1 METLQIQMI
10 LNHQPVEIRFAPG
23 TTLLQYLRGAACL
36 KGAKEGCG
44 TGHCGACT
52 VLLDGKPVRACITK
66 LDKLSGKE
74 VLTIE
79 GLAPEG
85 MLHPIQKAYLEV
97 GAIQC
102 GFCTPGMIMATK
114 ALLDLNPK
122 PSRDDIINALKHNYC
137 RCTGYVKI
145 IEAVELAAQWLSVG
159 EKTAVEENR
168 PALESTQIFRQT
180 ETWPVPVL
188 SPSELSVVGQPLW
201 DADGLAK
208 AGGSLC
214 YADDLELPG
223 MLYGSLVWSEYPHA
237 KILSIDESP
246 ALEDPQVLRVLTYKD
261 VPGVNG
267 FGLLK
272 PDQPVFCRDEVRFMR
287 DMVGLVVAATP
298 EAARQAAA
306 RVKVEYEPLTPIFKM
321 EEAAAQGMILK
332 ELTHE
337 VGDLAQARQE
347 KDLLILKGHFETPWI
362 EHAYLEPESALA
374 QWDEENG
381 LTLQAPTQ
389 SPFELRRQLSAIL
402 DLPQEKIRI
411 IVTPLGGGFGSK
423 ADATVEPAAA
433 LAAYCLKRPV
443 KITLTREE
451 SMGLSTKRHP
461 YHMDY
466 EVGLD
471 ADGLLRYYEAYLIS
485 DGGPYT
491 NLSARVIDQACIF
504 SVGPYRIPNGRVH
517 GIAAATNNVPSSAF
531 RGFGINQVAVAM
543 ESLLDEAAR
552 QLKIGPFELRMRN
565 ALKPG
570 DATLSGEILQKSI
583 GIRDTIQL
591 CRDAT
596 AKAAEEYQALYPQG
610 TKVLGI
616 GMASGFKNVGAG
628 KGKVDDAG
636 AIITLKPDRR
646 LELRVSGVDMGQ
658 GFRTAMLQLA
668 AEALE
673 VEPGRIDLISG
684 DTDRTPHHG
693 NAVGERQTLI
703 SGNAVVQAAKQFKE
717 KLDSLKPGEPLS
729 VRYDYVAPK
738 TFALYDV
745 EGRKSVSAEE
755 YKNYPAYAYTTQSA
769 LIEADTATGK
779 IRVLKVI
786 AAHDVGRAINPHI
799 IEGQIEGSCSMGI
812 GYALS
817 ESFPMEEGKPKV
829 VHYGKLGLPTIADTP
844 LYEHLLLE
852 DPEPQGPYGAKGV
865 SEVATVPMTPA
876 VLNAIRDALGI
887 RIDSLPATPDKILQ
901 ALADHRSKEER

>member
-10 LNHQPVEIRFAPG
+10 LNHKPTEIRFAPG
-23 TTLLQYLRGAACL
+23 TTLLQYLRGTACL
-36 KGAKEGCG
+36 NGTKEGCG

-66 LDKLSGKE
+66 LDKLNGKE

-85 MLHPIQKAYLEV
+85 ELHPIQKAYLEV
-97 GAIQC
+97 GAVQC

-114 ALLDLNPK
+114 ALLDRKPH
-122 PSRDDIINALKHNYC
+122 PSREDIMQALKHNYC

-145 IEAVELAAQWLSVG
+145 IEAVELAAQWLSAG
-159 EKTAVEENR
+159 EEAAEAANR
-168 PALESTQIFRQT
+168 PLLETTAIFRQT
-180 ETWPVPVL
+180 DTQPVPVL
-188 SPSELSVVGQPLW
+188 TPSELSVVGQPIW
-201 DADGLAK
+201 DTDGPAK
-208 AGGSLC
+208 AMGTLP
-214 YADDLELPG
+214 YADDRSVPG
-223 MLYGSLVWSEYPHA
+223 MLYGSLVWSAYPYA
-237 KILSIDESP
+237 KILSIDTAP
-246 ALEDPQVLRVLTYKD
+246 ALEDPQVVRVLTHQD
-261 VPGVNG
+261 IPGING

-272 PDQPVFCRDEVRFMR
+272 PDQPVFCKDEVRFMR
-287 DMVGLVVAATP
+287 DMVGLAVAETP
-298 EAARQAAA
+298 EAARRAAA
-306 RVKVEYEPLTPIFKM
+306 KVKVEYEPLPPVFNM

-347 KDLLILKGHFETPWI
+347 EGLLVLKGHFETPWV

-374 QWDEENG
+374 QWEEESG

-389 SPFELRRQLSAIL
+389 SPFELRRQLAPIL
-402 DLPQEKIRI
+402 DLPQEKIRV

-433 LAAYCLKRPV
+433 VAAYCLKRPV

-451 SMGLSTKRHP
+451 SLGLSTKRHP

-471 ADGLLRYYEAYLIS
+471 ADGLLRYYEASLIS

-517 GIAAATNNVPSSAF
+517 GIVTATNNVPSSAF

-552 QLKIGPFELRMRN
+552 KLGLDPFELRLRN

-583 GIRDTIQL
+583 GILDTIQL

-596 AKAAEEYQALYPQG
+596 EKAAESYKPLYPQG

-636 AIITLKPDRR
+636 AIITLKDDGR

-673 VEPGRIDLISG
+673 VEPNRIDLVSG
-684 DTDRTPHHG
+684 DTELTPHHG

-703 SGNAVVQAAKQFKE
+703 SGSAVVQAARLFKE
-717 KLDSLKPGEPLS
+717 KLATHTAGEPLS

-745 EGRKSVSAEE
+745 EGRKSVPAEE

-817 ESFPMEEGKPKV
+817 EAFPMEDGKPKV
-829 VHYGKLGLPTIADTP
+829 IHYGKLGLPTIEDTP
-844 LYEHLLLE
+844 VYEHLLLE
-852 DPEPQGPYGAKGV
+852 DPEPQGPFGAKGV

-876 VLNAIRDALGI
+876 VLNAIRDALGV
-887 RIDSLPATPDKILQ
+887 RIYSLPATPDKVLQ
-901 ALADHRSKEER
+901 AIAEGQAEK

>member
-1 METLQIQMI
+1 METLQIQMN
-10 LNHQPVEIRFAPG
+10 LNHKPTEIRYAPG
-23 TTLLQYLRGAACL
+23 TTLLQYLRGTACL

-52 VLLDGKPVRACITK
+52 VLADGKPVRACITK
-66 LDKLSGKE
+66 LDKLNGKE

-85 MLHPIQKAYLEV
+85 SLHPIQKAYLQV

-114 ALLDLNPK
+114 ALLDRDPH
-122 PSRDDIINALKHNYC
+122 PSREAIMQALKHNYC

-145 IEAVELAAQWLSVG
+145 IEAVELAAQWLSAG
-159 EKTAVEENR
+159 EEATEEESR
-168 PALESTQIFRQT
+168 PALESTYIFRQT
-180 ETWPVPVL
+180 DAQPAPVL
-188 SPSELSVVGQPLW
+188 TPSELAVVGHPIW
-201 DADGLAK
+201 DADGPAK
-208 AGGSLC
+208 ASGALP

-223 MLYGSLVWSEYPHA
+223 MLYGSLVWSAYPHA
-237 KILSIDESP
+237 KIVSIDPAP
-246 ALEDPQVLRVLTYKD
+246 ALEDPQVVRVLTHLD
-261 VPGVNG
+261 IPGVNG

-272 PDQPVFCRDEVRFMR
+272 PDQPVFCKDEVRFMR
-287 DMVGLVVAATP
+287 DMVGLAVAETP
-298 EAARQAAA
+298 AAARRAAA
-306 RVKVEYEPLTPIFKM
+306 RVKVEYELLTPVFNM

-337 VGDLAQARQE
+337 VGDLTQARQE
-347 KDLLILKGHFETPWI
+347 KNLLVLKGHFETPWV

-374 QWDEENG
+374 HWDEESG

-389 SPFELRRQLSAIL
+389 SPFELRRQLAAIL
-402 DLPQEKIRI
+402 NLPQEKIRV

-433 LAAYCLKRPV
+433 VAAWCLKRPV

-451 SMGLSTKRHP
+451 SLGISTKRHP

-471 ADGLLRYYEAYLIS
+471 SDGVLRYYEAYLIS

-517 GIAAATNNVPSSAF
+517 GVAATTNNVPCSAF

-552 QLKIGPFELRMRN
+552 KLKLDPFELRMRN

-591 CRDAT
+591 CRVAT
-596 AKAAEEYQALYPQG
+596 AKAAEEYQSHYPQG

-636 AIITLKPDRR
+636 AIITQKSNGR

-668 AEALE
+668 AEALDMD
-673 VEPGRIDLISG
+673 PGQIDLVSG
-684 DTDRTPHHG
+684 DTELTPHHG

-703 SGNAVVQAAKQFKE
+703 SGNAVVQAAKLFKE
-717 KLDSLKPGEPLS
+717 KLANHPAGQLLS

-745 EGRKSVSAEE
+745 DGRKSVSAEE
-755 YKNYPAYAYTTQSA
+755 YRNYPAYAYTTQSA

-817 ESFPMEEGKPKV
+817 EAFPMEEGKPKV
-829 VHYGKLGLPTIADTP
+829 AYYGKLGLPTIEDTP
-844 LYEHLLLE
+844 AYEHLLLE
-852 DPEPQGPYGAKGV
+852 DPEPQGPFGAKGV

-876 VLNAIRDALGI
+876 VLNAIYDALGI
-887 RIDSLPATPDKILQ
+887 RIHSLPATPDKILK
-901 ALADHRSKEER
+901 ALADQEKKR